1 MDASNKHEDAG
12 KTLEAQAKAFFDS
25 APPLHNSHKI
35 SQDLNNFIQ
44 QNSSSLGNLDSII
57 AFKFA
62 Y

>member
-35 SQDLNNFIQ
+35 SQDLNTFIQ
-44 QNSSSLGNLDSII
+44 QNSSLGNYDSII
-57 AFKFA
+57 EFKFA